1 MNVQTIFA
9 CAWLFSAS
17 IGAQA
22 EELIRLPKQATSPQL
37 GVRAGGIGPVGT
49 QRKIAGW
56 LVLNGATIRN
66 VEYPELAKLL
76 RENYQLQGR
85 TLPDTETTPLPK
97 EAYEAKSSGEIV
109 RGYAICPSTA
119 ICGAL
124 PGEITAFDLDA
135 RR

>member
-1 MNVQTIFA
+1 MNVQTLLA
-9 CAWLFSAS
+9 CTWLVSAS

-22 EELIRLPKQATSPQL
+22 QELIRLPKEATSPQL
-37 GVRAGGIGPVGT
+37 AGRADGT
-49 QRKIAGW
+49 GKNIAGW

-76 RENYQLQGR
+76 RENYQLQGK
-85 TLPDTETTPLPK
+85 TLADTETTPLPK
-97 EAYEAKSSGEIV
+97 DAYESRSSGEIV